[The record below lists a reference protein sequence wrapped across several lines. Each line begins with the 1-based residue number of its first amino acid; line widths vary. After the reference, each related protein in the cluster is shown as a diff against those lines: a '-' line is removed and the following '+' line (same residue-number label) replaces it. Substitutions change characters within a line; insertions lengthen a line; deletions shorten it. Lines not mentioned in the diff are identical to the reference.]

1 MTWRTAL
8 SFIPWTEPERK
19 ERSGY
24 DRPIFVVGMFM
35 MINLGLAVGMM
46 FAALFLLR
54 PLLVRDTLPG
64 AAGGPLG
71 GGLDQPVQSEL
82 LRPAQP
88 GPHPARHLP

>member
-24 DRPIFVVGMFM
+24 DRPIFCCRYVYDDQSGAGSGNDVRRP
-35 MINLGLAVGMM
+35 VS
-46 FAALFLLR
+46 AA
-54 PLLVRDTLPG
+54 PPAGADTLPG

>member
-1 MTWRTAL
+1 MIGR
-8 SFIPWTEPERK
+8 F
-19 ERSGY
+19 
-24 DRPIFVVGMFM
+24 FVVGMFM

-54 PLLVRDTLPG
+54 PLLVRILSPG
-64 AAGGPLG
+64 QRVALW

>member
-1 MTWRTAL
+1 MIGR
-8 SFIPWTEPERK
+8 F
-19 ERSGY
+19 
-24 DRPIFVVGMFM
+24 FVVGMFM

-46 FAALFLLR
+46 FARHVSAA
-54 PLLVRDTLPG
+54 PPAGADTLPG